1 MKKVLLLILIFA
13 AAQLPAQETTAPL
26 KATMTQ
32 TLLKV
37 LVVNDKNKPQGNQQI
52 TFTSL
57 KDGKEFSGF
66 TNAEG
71 KFSMLIPT
79 AQKYKVSYRIFTSS
93 YNDLVLDL
101 PAAAGPYTFEYTIT
115 ATPPRVFTLNNV
127 FFDSGKS
134 TLRAESNHELNQLAE
149 YMNIKTTLVIEIA
162 GYTDNVGAPEAN
174 QKLSEDRANAVKQ
187 FLVKKG
193 IAANRVNA
201 KGYGDAQP
209 VADNSTDAGK
219 QKNRRTEVHIISE

>member
-1 MKKVLLLILIFA
+1 MKKIFLFVLIFA
-13 AAQLPAQETTAPL
+13 VAQLEAQQATPPL

-37 LVVNDKNKPQGNQQI
+37 LVVNDKNKPQDGQRV

-66 TNAEG
+66 TDAQG

-79 AQKYKVSYRIFTSS
+79 AQKYKVSYSIFTTT

-149 YMNIKTTLVIEIA
+149 YMNIKGSLVIEIA

-174 QKLSEDRANAVKQ
+174 QKLSEERANAVRQ
-187 FLVKKG
+187 FLLKKG
-193 IAANRVNA
+193 IAPGRITA

-209 VADNSTDAGK
+209 VADNNTAAGK
-219 QKNRRTEVHIISE
+219 QQNRRTEVHIISE